1 MENLDDLKKWINGL
15 VIEIIKGVAKEIAD
29 VKFANE
35 KANKKIEDLENRLA
49 VLENDYKM
57 KYHSVMMDKDYYDEY
72 YK

>member
-15 VIEIIKGVAKEIAD
+15 VIELIKGVAKEIAD
-29 VKFANE
+29 AKFE
-35 KANKKIEDLENRLA
+35 SKKANKKIADLESRLA

-57 KYHSVMMDKDYYDEY
+57 THHNVMMDKDYYDDY

>member
-15 VIEIIKGVAKEIAD
+15 VIELIKCFAKEIAD
-29 VKFANE
+29 VKFENE
-35 KANKKIEDLENRLA
+35 KANKKIADLESRLA

-57 KYHSVMMDKDYYDEY
+57 KHHSVMMDKDYYDDY

>member
-15 VIEIIKGVAKEIAD
+15 VIEIINGAAKEIAD

-35 KANKKIEDLENRLA
+35 KANKKIEDLESRLA

-57 KYHSVMMDKDYYDEY
+57 KHHGVMIDKDYYDDY

>member
-35 KANKKIEDLENRLA
+35 KANKKIADLESRLV

-57 KYHSVMMDKDYYDEY
+57 KHPSVVMNKDYYDDY

>member
-15 VIEIIKGVAKEIAD
+15 VIELIKGVAKEIAD
-29 VKFANE
+29 VKFASE
-35 KANKKIEDLENRLA
+35 KANKKIADLESRLA

-57 KYHSVMMDKDYYDEY
+57 KHHNVMMDKDYYDDY

>member
-1 MENLDDLKKWINGL
+1 MENLDDLKKWINDL
-15 VIEIIKGVAKEIAD
+15 VIEIIESVAKEVAE

-35 KANKKIEDLENRLA
+35 KANKKIEDLEKRLV

-57 KYHSVMMDKDYYDEY
+57 KHHNVMMDKDYYDEY

>member
-15 VIEIIKGVAKEIAD
+15 VFELIKCFAKEIAD
-29 VKFANE
+29 VKFENE
-35 KANKKIEDLENRLA
+35 KANKKIADLESRLA

-57 KYHSVMMDKDYYDEY
+57 KHHSVMMDKDYYDDY

>member
-15 VIEIIKGVAKEIAD
+15 VIELIKGVAKEIAD
-29 VKFANE
+29 VKFASE
-35 KANKKIEDLENRLA
+35 KANKKIADLESRLA

-57 KYHSVMMDKDYYDEY
+57 KHNNVMMDKDYYDDY